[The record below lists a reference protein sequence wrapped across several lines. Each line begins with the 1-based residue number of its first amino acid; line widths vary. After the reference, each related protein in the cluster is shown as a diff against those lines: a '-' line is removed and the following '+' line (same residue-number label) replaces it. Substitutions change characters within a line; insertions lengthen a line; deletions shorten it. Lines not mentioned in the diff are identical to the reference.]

1 MSGPVEGVRRTG
13 GGNVVEREDKWS
25 APGIQLSSSVRTDDE
40 RSGEQPSAIPV
51 FIGWNNTPENGI
63 KDEEWATSLVLV
75 TTWDQWSAC
84 FRKEEGSCLQETVR
98 HYFDN
103 GGDKC
108 WVLMV
113 KQPPL
118 ESELTEEW
126 WRKVSMPLLQEPT
139 VTLVAVPQLTER
151 LEAKR
156 GKEAK
161 NGAIA
166 TEFITQ
172 WKNLLSVCNE
182 RPDLFFVLDAP
193 RSVDVANE
201 CIKQL
206 RDMQR
211 LGAGAIRVAL
221 YGPHLVTDYPS
232 GLDKLPLIL
241 PPCGAV
247 LGVYARTDVA
257 EGVWKAPANEPLLHV
272 IKPEF
277 DQTHTYRWF
286 KVGHESINAIR
297 SFVGRGTRIWGC
309 HTLSHWT
316 PFRYVQVRRTVT
328 WIETS
333 LKQICR
339 FAVFEPNNEITWFQI
354 RGLCRA
360 WLRRLWLEGGLAGT
374 DETDAFSVRIGLHES
389 MTADDI
395 DAGRLVVQIE
405 VAVLHAAE
413 FIEVKLELLTGHTQV
428 RGSETS

>member
-1 MSGPVEGVRRTG
+1 MVEK
-13 GGNVVEREDKWS
+13 EDKWS
-25 APGIQLSSSVRTDDE
+25 APGIRLSSSVSADDE
-40 RSGEQPSAIPV
+40 RSGEPPSAIPV
-51 FIGWNNTPENGI
+51 FIGWNNTPELGG
-63 KDEEWATSLVLV
+63 KDAEWSAFLVPV
-75 TTWDQWSAC
+75 ATWDQWPAC
-84 FRKEEGSCLQETVR
+84 LRKEEGSCLQETVR

-108 WVLMV
+108 WVLMA

-126 WRKVSMPLLQEPT
+126 WRKVSVPLLQEPT
-139 VTLVAVPQLTER
+139 ITLVAVPQLAER
-151 LEAKR
+151 LEAK
-156 GKEAK
+156 GGEDAN
-161 NGAIA
+161 NGTIA
-166 TEFITQ
+166 AEFITQ
-172 WKNLLSVCNE
+172 WHNLLSACSK
-182 RPDLFFVLDAP
+182 RHDLFFVLDAP
-193 RSVDVANE
+193 RRVDIANE
-201 CIKQL
+201 CIRQL

-211 LGAGAIRVAL
+211 LGEGAMHVAL

-232 GLDKLPLIL
+232 CLEKKLPLTL

-257 EGVWKAPANEPLLHV
+257 EGVWKAPANELLHHV

-277 DQTHTYRWF
+277 DETHTHRWF
-286 KVGHESINAIR
+286 DVEHESINATR

-309 HTLSHWT
+309 RTLSHGT
-316 PFRYVQVRRTVT
+316 RFRYVQVRRTVT
-328 WIETS
+328 WIEAN

-339 FAVFEPNNEITWFQI
+339 FAVFEPNNEITWFQL

-360 WLRRLWLEGGLAGT
+360 WLRRLWLDGGLAGT

-413 FIEVKLELLTGHTQV
+413 FIEVKLELLTGHAQV